1 MGKIQLLDTTVS
13 ARIAAGEVVER
24 PSSIVKELVEN
35 SIDAHA
41 SAITIA
47 VQDGGVREIRVTDN
61 GDGISPEDM
70 PLAIVKHAT
79 SKIYTMDDLEHIY
92 SMGFRGEAL
101 SSIAAVSMLTIKSR
115 PKSSE
120 KGTECYVRGGKVE
133 FIKDAGVPEG
143 TFVLVENLF
152 FNTPARL
159 KFLRKQNVETAAITD
174 IVQRLILARPEVS
187 FRYRAGDKAI
197 FHSPGNASLED
208 AIYSVY
214 GFTWKGHLLRVNFT
228 HNNIKVTGYIGSPN
242 QTVKTTKYGSLYIN
256 QRYVKNSVLH
266 NAILQAYGER
276 LLKGAY
282 PFYVLHFDM
291 PAEDVDVNVHPNK
304 LEVHFRDNN
313 EMEYITLTAISEA
326 LQTEKYAPVIP
337 LPSNAPLY
345 VDDAQEEVGNTKIDD
360 IKAAAMLNDSEI
372 AEAIDTVFEIAAN
385 PNTKASFFRQPPD
398 FEVWKD
404 DLEVLL
410 EKQEKTEK
418 PVQPNVFSEVTACQ
432 VLGVAFSS
440 FIIVEAN
447 DSIYFIDQ
455 HAAHERKLYDQLM
468 AHTKNRVI
476 QQKLLVPAQVPT
488 TAAEQLLIES
498 NMEVIEELGFSLGNF
513 TNTNITIT
521 AIPQVLGNIDIL
533 ATFQDII
540 ASLENEQGD
549 IALRKD
555 KIAKGA
561 CKKAIKAGDK
571 MSLPDIEELIT
582 TIVSSGAI
590 PHCPHGRPIAIG
602 ITKAQLE
609 TSFRR
614 RV

>member
-1 MGKIQLLDTTVS
+1 MGKIQLLDATVS

-24 PSSIVKELVEN
+24 PSSIVKELAEN
-35 SIDAHA
+35 AIDANA

-47 VQDGGVREIRVTDN
+47 VQEGGIREIRVTDN
-61 GDGISPEDM
+61 GDGIAPEDM

-115 PKSSE
+115 PKGNE

-133 FIKDAGVPEG
+133 YIKDAGVPEG
-143 TFVLVENLF
+143 TSVLVENLF
-152 FNTPARL
+152 YNTPARL
-159 KFLRKQNVETAAITD
+159 KFLRKQNAETAAITD
-174 IVQRLILARPEVS
+174 IVQRLTLAKPEIS

-214 GFTWKGHLLRVNFT
+214 GFTWRGHLLRVNFT
-228 HNNIKVTGYIGSPN
+228 YNNIKVTGYIGSPN
-242 QTVKTTKYGSLYIN
+242 QTVKTTKYGSIYIN
-256 QRYVKNSVLH
+256 GRYVKNAGLH

-313 EMEYITLTAISEA
+313 ELEYVILTATIEA
-326 LQTEKYAPVIP
+326 LGQERYAPAIP
-337 LPSNAPLY
+337 LTAPERATY
-345 VDDAQEEVGNTKIDD
+345 ISAGEEIADTQISD
-360 IKAAAMLNDSEI
+360 IKEAAMLNDSEI
-372 AEAIDTVFEIAAN
+372 AQAIDTVFEIAAN

-404 DLEVLL
+404 DLENLL
-410 EKQEKTEK
+410 EKEEEIKKTE
-418 PVQPNVFSEVTACQ
+418 QPNMFSKITACT
-432 VLGVAFSS
+432 VLGVAFSAY
-440 FIIVEAN
+440 IIVEAN
-447 DSIYFIDQ
+447 DDIYFIDQ
-455 HAAHERKLYDQLM
+455 HAAHERKLYDQLIT
-468 AHTKNRVI
+468 HTKNKVI
-476 QQKLLVPAQVPT
+476 QQKLLVPVQVPT
-488 TAAEQLLIES
+488 TAAEQLLLENNIDAIED
-498 NMEVIEELGFSLGNF
+498 LGFALSNF
-513 TNTNITIT
+513 TNTGVTIT
-521 AIPQVLGNIDIL
+521 AVPQVLGNIDIS

-540 ASLENEQGD
+540 AALENERGN
-549 IALRKD
+549 IAVRKD
-555 KIAKGA
+555 KVAKGA
-561 CKKAIKAGDK
+561 CKRAIKAGHK
-571 MSLPDIEELIT
+571 MSLPDIEELVS
-582 TIVSSGAI
+582 TIIASGTI